1 MAKFDLKIRVE
12 VVGATEAQNIGN
24 LLQGAVNKVA
34 YNDIVKLLE
43 KVNQKPDIVKTALR
57 FI

>member
-43 KVNQKPDIVKTALR
+43 KVNQNPDIVKTALR